1 MTRDP
6 LTALLRLRRL
16 TADQARRALADCL
29 RVESL
34 AAQSVASVDA
44 AIEHETAAPGARGP
58 HADASLVSPDYFTTV
73 GIPLLRGRTFTAADR
88 DTSRPADRRSM
99 RPAGPITYAVTVA
112 PAPRR
117 SARTSSSRP
126 IARPLAA
133 RTRRPRIRSRCTSGS
148 LTIGPRTREFAR

>member
-44 AIEHETAAPGARGP
+44 AIEHETAAATSLASSDAEVEAFAAWLRHIRPKQHAAQAAAEQAEAETVRARPPRRRSCRGARG
-58 HADASLVSPDYFTTV
+58 
-73 GIPLLRGRTFTAADR
+73 
-88 DTSRPADRRSM
+88 
-99 RPAGPITYAVTVA
+99 
-112 PAPRR
+112 
-117 SARTSSSRP
+117 
-126 IARPLAA
+126 
-133 RTRRPRIRSRCTSGS
+133 
-148 LTIGPRTREFAR
+148 